1 MGWVLI
7 GAVGQGHFAVFL
19 WLGHH
24 LMAGRDLEGEQ
35 ELNHLQ
41 QRCNGL
47 MEGFLQ
53 PKACYKG
60 FLSPKSWYMS
70 LCLHPVPSL
79 SLLSLQLTYLCPT
92 QDYPLRQMHPC
103 ATAIPLNIS
112 CAIPSCM
119 AAGNIASPG
128 PFLAAG
134 ALP

>member
-1 MGWVLI
+1 MLI

-19 WLGHH
+19 WLG
-24 LMAGRDLEGEQ
+24 LMAGRDLEGEK

-41 QRCNGL
+41 QLCNGL

-60 FLSPKSWYMS
+60 FLSPSYVS

-79 SLLSLQLTYLCPT
+79 SLLSLQLTYPCPT

-103 ATAIPLNIS
+103 ATAIPLNTS

-119 AAGNIASPG
+119 AAGNITSPG